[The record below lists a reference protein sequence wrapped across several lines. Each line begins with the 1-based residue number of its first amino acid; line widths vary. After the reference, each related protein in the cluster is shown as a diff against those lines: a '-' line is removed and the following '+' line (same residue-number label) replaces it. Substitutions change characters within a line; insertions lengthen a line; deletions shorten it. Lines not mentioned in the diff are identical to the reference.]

1 MTTTIL
7 SRNLDSAMT
16 MTSTPSP
23 ALTPQQAPQANKALV
38 FPARVI
44 QRVMGDR
51 LSGRLTFTDPNDVS
65 IAWNLYVG
73 SGQLHYATSNTGYQ
87 QRFDYLCQRYC
98 PQLAGTLPEGDTE
111 YQYLCRL
118 WQSGQLTLPQ
128 LRKLLFLFTQE
139 ALIHIFAMPQA
150 SLSVERVLG
159 LDHLVLCVPIKQAL
173 SQLRDGIS
181 QAVQTRAYLNSPLQ
195 RLGVAHADRLHPSLW
210 QQDYGR
216 DVAAALPQL
225 LAQTPVLYEIA
236 TQLRLE
242 AIATAQLLRPAL
254 MNGAIVQYPHTP
266 PERDDRPVVACID
279 DSRTIQRNVRLILE
293 TSGYRVLEVM
303 QPAHALSTL
312 ADTKPDLVLMDISM
326 PEMDGYELCRQL
338 RQTDTLKDVPVVMLT
353 GRDGLVDRI
362 RARMVGAT
370 DYLTKPFTPQEL
382 LSLAERFTHSAIL
395 ETN

>member
-1 MTTTIL
+1 
-7 SRNLDSAMT
+7 
-16 MTSTPSP
+16 MTSQPSP
-23 ALTPQQAPQANKALV
+23 ALTPEQAQNKALV
-38 FPARVI
+38 FPARVM

-51 LSGRLTFTDPNDVS
+51 LSGRLTFTDPNDPS

-73 SGQLHYATSNTGYQ
+73 SGQLHYATSHTGHQ
-87 QRFDYLCQRYC
+87 HRFDYLCQRYC
-98 PQLAGTLPEGDTE
+98 PQLAGTLQEGETE

-128 LRKLLFLFTQE
+128 LRKLLFLFSQE
-139 ALIHIFAMPQA
+139 ALLHIFAMPQTA
-150 SLSVERVLG
+150 LSVERVLG
-159 LDHLVLCVPIKQAL
+159 LDHLVLCVPIKPTL

-181 QAVQTRAYLNSPLQ
+181 QAVQARTYLNSPLQ
-195 RLGVAHADRLHPSLW
+195 RLGLAHPEKIHASLW
-210 QQDYGR
+210 QEDYAR

-225 LAQTPVLYEIA
+225 LADKPVLYEIA

-242 AIATAQLLRPAL
+242 AIATARLLRPAL
-254 MNGAIVQYPHTP
+254 MNGAIVQYPYAA
-266 PERDDRPVVACID
+266 PESDNRPVVACID

-293 TSGYRVLEVM
+293 TSGYRVLELM
-303 QPAHALSTL
+303 QPTQALSAL

-370 DYLTKPFTPQEL
+370 DYLTKPFTPKEL
-382 LSLAERFTHSAIL
+382 LSLAERFAHSAIM

>member
-1 MTTTIL
+1 
-7 SRNLDSAMT
+7 MT
-16 MTSTPSP
+16 MTSMQSP
-23 ALTPQQAPQANKALV
+23 ALTSQQTSDVNKALV

-51 LSGRLTFTDPNDVS
+51 LSGRLTFTDPNDDS
-65 IAWNLYVG
+65 IGWSLYVG
-73 SGQLHYATSNTGYQ
+73 SGQLHYATSTIGHQ

-98 PQLAGTLPEGDTE
+98 PQLAGTLAEGETE

-118 WQSGQLTLPQ
+118 WQSGQITLPQ
-128 LRKLLFLFTQE
+128 LRKLLFLFSQE
-139 ALIHIFAMPQA
+139 ALLHIFAMPQT
-150 SLSVERVLG
+150 SLSVERALG
-159 LDHLVLCVPIKQAL
+159 LEHLVLCVPLKQTL

-181 QAVQTRAYLNSPLQ
+181 QAVQARAYLNSPLQ
-195 RLGVAHADRLHPSLW
+195 RLGLAYPERLQASLW
-210 QQDYGR
+210 QQDYAR
-216 DVAAALPQL
+216 DMVAALPQL
-225 LAQTPVLYEIA
+225 LASTPVLYEVA

-254 MNGAIVQYPHTP
+254 SNGAIVQYPYAA
-266 PERDDRPVVACID
+266 PESDTRPVVACID

-303 QPAHALSTL
+303 QPTHALSAL

-326 PEMDGYELCRQL
+326 PDMDGYELCRQL

-382 LSLAERFTHSAIL
+382 LSLAQRFAHAAVV